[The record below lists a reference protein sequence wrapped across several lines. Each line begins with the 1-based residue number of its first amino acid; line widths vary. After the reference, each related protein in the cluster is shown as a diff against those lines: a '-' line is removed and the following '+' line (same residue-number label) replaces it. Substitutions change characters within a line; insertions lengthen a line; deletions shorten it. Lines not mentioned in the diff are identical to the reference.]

1 MFAVGSFEI
10 EPYGRRLSL
19 LVERSDSKTGGRF
32 SKFQPGDGHVR
43 LLAAARRHQE
53 EIEVP
58 KLIGDV
64 SDRFAI
70 GRYGGGKLVARRVG
84 ESDGIAPGPG
94 DAIEVAIALAVNDD
108 RGVDC
113 ARSVRQGRDGLKLG
127 YVSKPVGGE
136 RKLHNDGFGRGGNR
150 PDLWRAEVLRS
161 ICTLLKRCPA

>member
-1 MFAVGSFEI
+1 
-10 EPYGRRLSL
+10 
-19 LVERSDSKTGGRF
+19 
-32 SKFQPGDGHVR
+32 
-43 LLAAARRHQE
+43 
-53 EIEVP
+53 
-58 KLIGDV
+58 
-64 SDRFAI
+64 
-70 GRYGGGKLVARRVG
+70 GKLVARRVG

-150 PDLWRAEVLRS
+150 PDLWRTEVLRS
-161 ICTLLKRCPA
+161 ILHVVEALSRIENFVVARRPRGSDPIAGNSALGSGLEGLKGTA